1 MFEAEPLTEH
11 RDVMELWLDDTSKE
25 LTMPNE
31 DSGVHDLTGDSRY
44 LFVQLQSLQGTVKQ
58 NHDAQNA
65 KRDSLG
71 ARLGNRIDAHDERVR
86 DLELEQARHDYGK
99 LEKRL
104 EKVEGNFTRMLMIVS
119 LIALAIGGAASKLI
133 IP

>member
-1 MFEAEPLTEH
+1 
-11 RDVMELWLDDTSKE
+11 MELYLDDTSQE
-25 LTMPNE
+25 FTMPNE

-44 LFVQLQSLQGTVKQ
+44 LFVQLQTLQGTVKERRVAQ
-58 NHDAQNA
+58 NSKREGLGGRLGSRPDNHDQ
-65 KRDSLG
+65 
-71 ARLGNRIDAHDERVR
+71 RVR
-86 DLELEQARHDYGK
+86 QLELEQARHDYAK
-99 LEKRL
+99 LEQRL